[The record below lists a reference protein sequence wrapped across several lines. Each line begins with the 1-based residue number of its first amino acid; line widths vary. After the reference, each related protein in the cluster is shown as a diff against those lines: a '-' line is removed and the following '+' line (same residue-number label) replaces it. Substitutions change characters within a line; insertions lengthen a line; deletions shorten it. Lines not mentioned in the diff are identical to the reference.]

1 MNDSSDPDRCDRWW
15 IAGIEQGSILAIP
28 IVAIARI
35 VHAFQIAFIV
45 GCLRRQLFGI
55 FSFISVIKALKCLP
69 GHLKNIECK
78 L

>member
-35 VHAFQIAFIV
+35 VHAFSNSLHCRV
-45 GCLRRQLFGI
+45 
-55 FSFISVIKALKCLP
+55 P
-69 GHLKNIECK
+69 
-78 L
+78 